1 MKTVVVFFFVLLGLA
16 GESAACPAGA
26 FSLGY
31 CAAPVVAPVV
41 SYAASVVAPIQT
53 YAAPAQALVVPGTVT
68 YTQPQVTLQ
77 LQQAVG
83 YQYAAPVVL
92 EQQQVYAAHQ
102 FSAGYSAPIVLQ
114 SRNSHRAVQ
123 TFAAPQAFAQKQVA
137 GNGVAAVG
145 VGPLGRVRSIVGQDG
160 SVQQFGI
167 GGRRR

>member
-1 MKTVVVFFFVLLGLA
+1 MKSAVMVFAALIGLA
-16 GESAACPAGA
+16 SEAVACPASA
-26 FSLGY
+26 FSLGVCGQY
-31 CAAPVVAPVV
+31 AAPVAPVV
-41 SYAASVVAPIQT
+41 SYTQPVYAPIQT
-53 YAAPAQALVVPGTVT
+53 YSAPAQAIVVPGTVS

-83 YQYAAPVVL
+83 YQYAAP
-92 EQQQVYAAHQ
+92 Q

-114 SRNSHRAVQ
+114 SRNSHRAAQ
-123 TFAAPQAFAQKQVA
+123 TFSTPQAFVQKQVV

-145 VGPLGRVRSIVGQDG
+145 VGPLGRVRTVVGQDG